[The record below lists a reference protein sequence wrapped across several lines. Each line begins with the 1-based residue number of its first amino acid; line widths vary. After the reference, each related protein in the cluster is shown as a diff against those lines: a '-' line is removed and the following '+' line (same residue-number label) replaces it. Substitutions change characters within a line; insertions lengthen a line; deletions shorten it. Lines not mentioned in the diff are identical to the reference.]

1 MNLDEEIHLPNY
13 SKKTELKKTE
23 MQMNP
28 SVKGEKKSIWVL
40 QRFSSKIE
48 KFTIISYSFTVSKS
62 SHKKALPPSIFFL
75 VFVK

>member
-1 MNLDEEIHLPNY
+1 MNLDEEIHLPNN

-40 QRFSSKIE
+40 KRFSSKIE

-62 SHKKALPPSIFFL
+62 SHQKALPPSIFSL